1 MKQSNRTKWKLA
13 IFLICCLIFYFALPR
28 KLFDTPTS
36 YVINDRHGNLLS
48 AAIATDG
55 QWRFPAG
62 DSIPEKFQH
71 CIVQFEDKRFFWHPG
86 IDLLALGRAISQN
99 ITEKKV
105 ISGAS
110 TITMQVIRMSR
121 NQKRT
126 IFQKVLEAILAFRL
140 ELRYSKSSILKLYA
154 ENAPFGSN
162 VVGLEAAAWRY
173 FGRAPE
179 TLSWAES
186 ATLAVLPNAPSLIHP
201 GKNRELLLSKRNAL
215 LDRLARQGII
225 DEQMALLSKEEP
237 LPDKPFPL
245 PQSASHLLE
254 RFKKESQRNTSGQ
267 LTRLESTIEESFQ
280 QNIMKILQRHHV
292 KNRANGILNIGALVL
307 GVDDGDVLS
316 YVGNI
321 SSTDAEAEQYVDMV
335 AALRSPGSTLKPF
348 LYAGMLNDG
357 LILPHTLIAD
367 IPTQIGGYTP
377 QNFDLA
383 YDGAVPA
390 SVALSRSL
398 NIPAVK
404 MLQQYRYPRFQQL
417 LKQLGI
423 HSLNKPADHY
433 GLAMILGG
441 AEVTM
446 WDLTGAYANMARTLK
461 SHDSYDG
468 LYNPADYH
476 PPSYFKT
483 GILQDEKT
491 TNQRTKANLE
501 RSSVLD
507 YASIYFAFQAMNE
520 STRPE
525 SEMLWEQFSSSQK
538 IAWKTGTSFGFRD
551 GWAIGLTP
559 DHVVCVW
566 VGNADGEGRPGL
578 TGIMT
583 AAPILFEIFSMLPAR
598 GTGFAAPMDY
608 MIQTAV
614 CKESGHLAGPN
625 CPDPEITYIPAS
637 GFKSAVC
644 PYHRVIHTDTGSNHQ
659 ISRDCA
665 QDTEIITQKWFVLP
679 PAMEYYYK
687 RRHAD
692 YQELPPYLPGC
703 EPATYRAMEM
713 IYPRNNAKIYIP
725 LELNGEK
732 GKVVFTV
739 AHQRGDARIFWHLD
753 EDYIGETTGTHQLG
767 FNIRTGKHLLTLIDA
782 SGNRL
787 VQHFEILEK

>member
-1 MKQSNRTKWKLA
+1 MKLNNRTKWKLA
-13 IFLICCLIFYFALPR
+13 IFLICCLIFYFSLPR
-28 KLFDTPTS
+28 KLFDSPTS
-36 YVINDRHGNLLS
+36 YVINDRQGNLLNAS
-48 AAIATDG
+48 IASDG

-62 DSIPEKFQH
+62 DSIPEKFKH

-86 IDLLALGRAISQN
+86 VDLLALGRAMSQN
-99 ITEKKV
+99 IKEKKV

-121 NQKRT
+121 RKDRN
-126 IFQKVLEAILAFRL
+126 IFQKIVETLLAFRL
-140 ELRYSKSSILKLYA
+140 ELRYSKSNILKLYA

-162 VVGLEAAAWRY
+162 VVGLEAASWRY

-201 GKNRELLLSKRNAL
+201 GKNRELLLTKRNDL
-215 LDRLARQGII
+215 LDRLAQQGLI

-245 PQSASHLLE
+245 PQSAPHLLE
-254 RFKKESQRNTSGQ
+254 RFKKESKRNGSDQ
-267 LTRLESTIEESFQ
+267 LTRLESTLEETLQ
-280 QNIMKILQRHHV
+280 KNIMEILQRHHV
-292 KNRANGILNIGALVL
+292 KNKANGILNIGALVL
-307 GVDDGDVLS
+307 GVDDGNVLS

-321 SSTDAEAEQYVDMV
+321 NSTDAEAEPYVDMV

-357 LILPHTLIAD
+357 IILPHTLIAD

-390 SVALSRSL
+390 STALSRSL
-398 NIPAVK
+398 NIPAIK
-404 MLQQYRYPRFQQL
+404 MLEQYRYPRFHQL
-417 LKQLGI
+417 LKRLGI
-423 HSLNKPADHY
+423 HSLHKPADHY

-446 WDLTGAYANMARTLK
+446 WDLTGAYASMARTLK
-461 SHDSYDG
+461 NYERNNG
-468 LYNPADYH
+468 LYDPQDYH
-476 PPSYFKT
+476 APTYFQTSSPKPS
-483 GILQDEKT
+483 
-491 TNQRTKANLE
+491 LE
-501 RSSVLD
+501 RSSALD
-507 YASIYFAFQAMNE
+507 HASIYFTFQAMNE

-525 SEMLWEQFSSSQK
+525 SEMLWEQFNSSQK

-551 GWAIGLTP
+551 GWAVGLTP

-578 TGIMT
+578 TGIAT
-583 AAPILFEIFSMLPAR
+583 AAPILFEIFSMLPAG

-625 CPDPEITYIPAS
+625 CPNPETTYIPAS
-637 GFKSAVC
+637 AFKSVVC
-644 PYHRVIHTDTGSNHQ
+644 PYHRVIHTEATGRYQ
-659 ISRDCA
+659 VSRDCI
-665 QDTEIITQKWFVLP
+665 QDTQVISTQWFVLP

-687 RRHAD
+687 RRHAS

-703 EPATYRAMEM
+703 EPASYSAMEM

-732 GKVVFTV
+732 GKVIFTA
-739 AHQRGDARIFWHLD
+739 AHQQTDARVFWHLN
-753 EDYIGETTGTHQLG
+753 EEYIGETSVTHQLG
-767 FNIRTGKHLLTLIDA
+767 FNIGTGKHILTLIDA